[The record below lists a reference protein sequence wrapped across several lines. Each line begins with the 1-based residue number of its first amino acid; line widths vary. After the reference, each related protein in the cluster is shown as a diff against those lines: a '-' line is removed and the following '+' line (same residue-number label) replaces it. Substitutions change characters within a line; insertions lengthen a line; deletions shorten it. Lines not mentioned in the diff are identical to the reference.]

1 MKKFSVWME
10 EQLHELAAPGQQP
23 AMGTAPATTA
33 TTTAASPAADP
44 KNPAYKALLG
54 KNLDAAAKQN
64 KVKGSLGDI
73 LNAVMAA
80 TAAGKT
86 L

>member
-1 MKKFSVWME
+1 MKKFSIWME
-10 EQLHELAAPGQQP
+10 ERLHELAAPGQQP
-23 AMGTAPATTA
+23 ATGTAPAA
-33 TTTAASPAADP
+33 TTTAAATIDP
-44 KNPAYKALLG
+44 KNPAYKSLLG
-54 KNLDAAAKQN
+54 KNLDSAAKQN

-73 LNAVMAA
+73 LNTVMVA